1 MTTLVLNRR
10 MTSRWSLLA
19 MLAAVVTALAVYS
32 YFSWLRGQIPVA
44 GRMVPM
50 VVAATDID
58 SGVVITA
65 SMLELANHPERYLPE
80 GVVLNSELAIGRVAT
95 IPILDGEPVTSRK
108 IGRTGGSSSV
118 VPDGM
123 RAYSLSP
130 QTLDGLALSP
140 KAGDRVDVLATF
152 ARESGNA
159 ETVTVIQAAKVLS
172 VGAPGTGEG
181 SQVASTLGVGGS
193 DGKLGITLLL
203 TPEQAEA
210 LAQSEALGKIALVLA
225 PNAGNAG
232 G

>member
-1 MTTLVLNRR
+1 
-10 MTSRWSLLA
+10 

-32 YFSWLRGQIPVA
+32 YLSYLRDQIPLY

-50 VVAATDID
+50 LVASTDID

-65 SMLELANHPERYLPE
+65 AMLELEDHPERYMPDQ
-80 GVVLNSELAIGRVAT
+80 VLQNSEAAVGRVAT
-95 IPILDGEPVTSRK
+95 VPILSGEPVTSRK
-108 IGRTGGSSSV
+108 VGRNGGSSSV

-130 QTLDGLALSP
+130 QTLEGLALAP

-152 ARESGNA
+152 ARDGGNA
-159 ETVTVIQAAKVLS
+159 ETVTVIKAAKVAS
-172 VGAPGTGEG
+172 VGGENSGG
-181 SQVASTLGVGGS
+181 SGVASQLGVGGS
-193 DGKLGITLLL
+193 SSSGITLLL

-225 PNAGNAG
+225 PNAG
-232 G
+232 

>member
-10 MTSRWSLLA
+10 RTSRWSLLA

-32 YFSWLRGQIPVA
+32 YLSYLRAQIPLS

-50 VVAATDID
+50 VVAGIDID
-58 SGVVITA
+58 SGVVVTA
-65 SMLELANHPERYLPE
+65 AMLEIESFPERYLPDDALSSSKAA
-80 GVVLNSELAIGRVAT
+80 VGRVAAV
-95 IPILDGEPVTSRK
+95 PILEGEPVTSRRL
-108 IGRTGGSSSV
+108 GSDGGSSSV

-130 QTLDGLALSP
+130 ATLDGLALAP

-152 ARESGNA
+152 AREGGNA
-159 ETVTVIQAAKVLS
+159 ETVTVIKAAKVAS
-172 VGAPGTGEG
+172 VGG
-181 SQVASTLGVGGS
+181 SKGSGSGVASQLGVGN
-193 DGKLGITLLL
+193 GKGGITLLL

-225 PNAGNAG
+225 PNAG
-232 G
+232 